1 MTEPIFL
8 QGICKDYLWGGN
20 RLREEF
26 GKESDADKI
35 AESWELA
42 CHKDGSS
49 ILTSGSDAGLN
60 LREYLDKNGT
70 AFLGTNCA
78 DCTTVPVLIK
88 LIDAKQDLSIQVHP
102 DDDYAMRVEGEAGKT
117 EMWYIVDAAPH
128 AALYYGLKQEV
139 TKAEFEQRIHDQ
151 TLTEILNRVEV
162 KPGELYFI
170 PSGTL
175 HAIGAGIL
183 LAEIQQNR
191 STYETEEA
199 YNQALANARATIQF
213 KQWRNKCYQDTYE
226 PGSTF
231 KPITLATALEEG
243 VVNMNTTFT
252 FTGSNAGEYTIKAG
266 IEINGT
272 FSAAQIKVTVQADP
286 TSVTVSGP
294 DTATVG
300 NKVTFTANVQN
311 ANGDVQWSCEET
323 SWKATGNQVEFTANE
338 AGTYHIRADAVFTLH
353 VNAAPTPTPT
363 PTPTPNPDS
372 KPDGQ

>member
-139 TKAEFEQRIHDQ
+139 TKAEFERRIHDQ

-183 LAEIQQNR
+183 LAEIQQN
-191 STYETEEA
+191 SNTTYRVYDYGRRGADGKLRPLHIEKALDVTNLRPIAPTVQYPAEAVAGGTVRKLEACKYFASDVVTVHGTVAFTVGTESFHHLLFLSGEA
-199 YNQALANARATIQF
+199 TLQT
-213 KQWRNKCYQDTYE
+213 E
-226 PGSTF
+226 SGSYPVKMGSSVLLPAGLGAYTV
-231 KPITLATALEEG
+231 TGEG
-243 VVNMNTTFT
+243 VQYV
-252 FTGSNAGEYTIKAG
+252 
-266 IEINGT
+266 
-272 FSAAQIKVTVQADP
+272 VTRVDEKL
-286 TSVTVSGP
+286 S
-294 DTATVG
+294 
-300 NKVTFTANVQN
+300 
-311 ANGDVQWSCEET
+311 
-323 SWKATGNQVEFTANE
+323 
-338 AGTYHIRADAVFTLH
+338 
-353 VNAAPTPTPT
+353 
-363 PTPTPNPDS
+363 
-372 KPDGQ
+372 

>member
-70 AFLGTNCA
+70 AVLGTNCA

-183 LAEIQQNR
+183 LAEIQQN
-191 STYETEEA
+191 S
-199 YNQALANARATIQF
+199 
-213 KQWRNKCYQDTYE
+213 
-226 PGSTF
+226 
-231 KPITLATALEEG
+231 
-243 VVNMNTTFT
+243 NTTYRVYDY
-252 FTGSNAGEYTIKAG
+252 GRRGADGKLRPLHIAKALDVTNLRP
-266 IEINGT
+266 I
-272 FSAAQIKVTVQADP
+272 APTVQYPARC
-286 TSVTVSGP
+286 G
-294 DTATVG
+294 
-300 NKVTFTANVQN
+300 
-311 ANGDVQWSCEET
+311 
-323 SWKATGNQVEFTANE
+323 SWK
-338 AGTYHIRADAVFTLH
+338 RASISLRTW
-353 VNAAPTPTPT
+353 
-363 PTPTPNPDS
+363 
-372 KPDGQ
+372 

>member
-183 LAEIQQNR
+183 LAEIQQN
-191 STYETEEA
+191 S
-199 YNQALANARATIQF
+199 
-213 KQWRNKCYQDTYE
+213 
-226 PGSTF
+226 
-231 KPITLATALEEG
+231 
-243 VVNMNTTFT
+243 NTTYRVYDYGRRGADGRHGCIYRRDRIVPPPAVPVGGSHSANRIRQLSGEKGQQCAAACR
-252 FTGSNAGEYTIKAG
+252 TGSLYRDRRKRTVRGYPRGRKIELTI
-266 IEINGT
+266 
-272 FSAAQIKVTVQADP
+272 P
-286 TSVTVSGP
+286 
-294 DTATVG
+294 
-300 NKVTFTANVQN
+300 
-311 ANGDVQWSCEET
+311 
-323 SWKATGNQVEFTANE
+323 
-338 AGTYHIRADAVFTLH
+338 H
-353 VNAAPTPTPT
+353 
-363 PTPTPNPDS
+363 
-372 KPDGQ
+372 DGFAY